1 MPCPAITSGW
11 SKGGTNSAPDAAA
24 SATACALASSKLS
37 PWRTAAAPRARTAS
51 TLIVGV
57 TTGMTIVA
65 GTPSVW
71 AASAT
76 PCAWFPAD
84 AATTPAARRAAGAR
98 AIMLYAPRSLN
109 EKTGCVSSR
118 LSSTVAPR
126 RADRRGAASRGV
138 SFATS
143 YTRAETM
150 RSR

>member
-1 MPCPAITSGW
+1 M
-11 SKGGTNSAPDAAA
+11 D
-24 SATACALASSKLS
+24 
-37 PWRTAAAPRARTAS
+37 
-51 TLIVGV
+51 GV
-57 TTGMTIVA
+57 TTGMTMVA

-84 AATTPAARRAAGAR
+84 AAMTPDASVSADAR

-126 RADRRGAASRGV
+126 RADSRGAASSGV

-143 YTRAETM
+143 
-150 RSR
+150 